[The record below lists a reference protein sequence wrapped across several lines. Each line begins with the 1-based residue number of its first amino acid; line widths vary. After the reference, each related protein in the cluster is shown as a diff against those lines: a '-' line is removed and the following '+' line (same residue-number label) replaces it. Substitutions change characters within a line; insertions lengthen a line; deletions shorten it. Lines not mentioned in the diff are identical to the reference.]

1 MMGARIK
8 LIGQALGRLLTI
20 VVVAVFNFTMRNI
33 IGVSDEEEEKKDRER
48 MRGSKNYYG
57 D

>member
-48 MRGSKNYYG
+48 MRGSKNYHR

>member
-48 MRGSKNYYG
+48 MRGTKNYHG

>member
-33 IGVSDEEEEKKDRER
+33 IGVSDEEEEKKDRKR
-48 MRGSKNYYG
+48 MRGSKNYHG